1 MSSQPATPSS
11 TPAAPLTTIRN
22 IGRHQSQPITLHGW
36 LYNLRSSGKLLFPTF
51 RDGTG
56 TIQGIVPK
64 AQVPKAL
71 FDTLKSLQLESSVI
85 VTGTVRADP
94 RAPSGF
100 ELDVTDLRVVSAV
113 SPETPFPITL
123 KEHGVD
129 FLMEHRHLWL
139 RTPRQSAIL
148 RVRATIMRAAAEYFD
163 THGFVR
169 TDPPILTPN
178 ACEGTSELFEMVYF
192 EDDKAY
198 LTQSGQLYLEAT
210 ALALGKV
217 YSFGPTFRAEKSKT
231 RRHLTEFWMV
241 EPELAFAT
249 LDDIMDLA
257 EAFLTHILARVL
269 EHHRADLTTIGRDLS
284 KLDAILTPT
293 SPHDT
298 HEALTMPSVAPSQ
311 DVSSRPEAS
320 RSDAVA
326 ERPAVGPAQAQAG
339 APHLAS
345 NTVSSRPQAAQSDA
359 VVERPASLPTP
370 PSPPR
375 EPESSGEPQGPPV
388 QASPATPSTETP
400 NANSQLPPRRFP
412 RLSYDQAHAMLED
425 AYSKGL
431 IPHPHIVGDDFG
443 APDETY
449 LSSQFDTPVLIHR
462 YPSAIKAFYM
472 QPDPDNPARALC
484 VDVLAPEGYGEIIGG
499 SQRIDDFDLLKS
511 RIEEHNLPLH
521 AFQWYLDLR
530 RFGSVPHG
538 GFGMG
543 IERVVAWI
551 CGLDHV
557 RETIP
562 FPRTLNRI
570 YP

>member
-1 MSSQPATPSS
+1 MSPEIAPASPAVSAPPVATIATLAAHEGQPV
-11 TPAAPLTTIRN
+11 
-22 IGRHQSQPITLHGW
+22 TLEGW

-64 AQVPKAL
+64 AAVPEQL
-71 FDTLKSLQLESSVI
+71 FETLKSLTLESSVR
-85 VTGTVRADP
+85 VTGRVRADA

-100 ELDVTDLRVVSAV
+100 ELDVEGLEVLSRIPD
-113 SPETPFPITL
+113 ETPFPITL

-148 RVRATIMRAAAEYFD
+148 RVRATIMRAAAQYFD
-163 THGFVR
+163 DNGFIR

-178 ACEGTSELFEMVYF
+178 ACEGTSELFEMKYF
-192 EDDKAY
+192 DNDMAY
-198 LTQSGQLYLEAT
+198 LTQSGQLYVEAT

-241 EPELAFAT
+241 EPEMAFAG
-249 LDDIMDLA
+249 LPELLALA
-257 EAFLTHILARVL
+257 EQYLTFIVKAVL
-269 EHHRADLTTIGRDLS
+269 EKHRGDLKVIGRDMAMLE
-284 KLDAILTPT
+284 KI
-293 SPHDT
+293 
-298 HEALTMPSVAPSQ
+298 EAP
-311 DVSSRPEAS
+311 
-320 RSDAVA
+320 
-326 ERPAVGPAQAQAG
+326 
-339 APHLAS
+339 
-345 NTVSSRPQAAQSDA
+345 
-359 VVERPASLPTP
+359 
-370 PSPPR
+370 
-375 EPESSGEPQGPPV
+375 
-388 QASPATPSTETP
+388 
-400 NANSQLPPRRFP
+400 FP
-412 RLSYDQAHAMLED
+412 RLSYDDAHQMLVEAHAAGKVENLHVE
-425 AYSKGL
+425 
-431 IPHPHIVGDDFG
+431 GDDFG
-443 APDETY
+443 SPDETY
-449 LSSQFDTPVLIHR
+449 ISSQFDRPVMVHR

-472 QPDPDNPARALC
+472 APDPEDPSKALC

-499 SQRIDDFDLLKS
+499 SQRVDDYDLLKR
-511 RIEEHNLPLH
+511 RIEEHGLPLD

-530 RFGSVPHG
+530 KYGSVPHC

-562 FPRTLNRI
+562 FARTLNRI